1 MARVLRSLRQLLGL
15 TPSSPSPSALDPRHR
30 FARSIDTDFSYLR
43 EGDQVIVYN
52 HKKRQ
57 PTLAG
62 PLQKGRKAQ
71 TSKGSLAHDQIIGR
85 KVRDTVQSSKGVN
98 YRVTL
103 PTLDQYV
110 ALTPRHVTPI
120 YAKDASVIV
129 SYLDID
135 VVPPG
140 KDGDSHPP
148 LEVLESGTGHGALTL
163 HLSRAV
169 QAANSLPPP
178 IPKASQVKY
187 LEELPTRPG
196 DDTKSTS
203 KSPEDG
209 TGVGEKEVDLAQKRW
224 DAWRAQRK
232 AIIHTVEVSPTF
244 SKHAE
249 KIVRGFRR
257 GIYAGNVD
265 FYVGRVENWVSAR
278 KQQLKAPSSA
288 ITSFLKPKSLEP
300 FLTHAIL
307 DMPSAHLRI
316 PVVAP
321 LLKPNGVLAV
331 FMPSVTQIA
340 DCVDIIRKQRIPLD
354 LEHVI
359 ELGTGISGGRS
370 WDVKFV
376 SKKSKAD
383 PGWDTSTSAETESGN
398 ATEESSGEN
407 EIVPEKAQPQEAAK
421 DPEGVLV
428 CRPKAGTML
437 AGGGFVGV
445 WRKMQED
452 DTRV

>member
-1 MARVLRSLRQLLGL
+1 MPPG
-15 TPSSPSPSALDPRHR
+15 
-30 FARSIDTDFSYLR
+30 
-43 EGDQVIVYN
+43 EGDN
-52 HKKRQ
+52 
-57 PTLAG
+57 
-62 PLQKGRKAQ
+62 
-71 TSKGSLAHDQIIGR
+71 
-85 KVRDTVQSSKGVN
+85 
-98 YRVTL
+98 
-103 PTLDQYV
+103 
-110 ALTPRHVTPI
+110 
-120 YAKDASVIV
+120 
-129 SYLDID
+129 
-135 VVPPG
+135 
-140 KDGDSHPP
+140 SHPP
-148 LEVLESGTGHGALTL
+148 LEILESGTGHGALTL

-187 LEELPTRPG
+187 LEERPTRPA
-196 DDTKSTS
+196 DDTKDTS
-203 KSPEDG
+203 KRPEDG
-209 TGVGEKEVDLAQKRW
+209 IRFGGKEVDLAQQQW

-249 KIVRGFRR
+249 KVVRGFRR

-265 FYVGRVENWVSAR
+265 FYVGRVENWISAR
-278 KQQLKAPSSA
+278 KQQLEAPSSA
-288 ITSFLKPKSLEP
+288 ISSLFTPKSLEP

-340 DCVDIIRKQRIPLD
+340 DCVYIIRKQRVPLD

-383 PGWDTSTSAETESGN
+383 PGWDNSTSAEAESGN
-398 ATEESSGEN
+398 TTEESSGEN
-407 EIVPEKAQPQEAAK
+407 KMVPEKAQAQETAK

-428 CRPKAGTML
+428 CRPKVGTLL
-437 AGGGFVGV
+437 AGGGFVGI
-445 WRKMQED
+445 WRKMQGVHGEN
-452 DTRV
+452 TM

>member
-1 MARVLRSLRQLLGL
+1 M
-15 TPSSPSPSALDPRHR
+15 
-30 FARSIDTDFSYLR
+30 
-43 EGDQVIVYN
+43 
-52 HKKRQ
+52 
-57 PTLAG
+57 
-62 PLQKGRKAQ
+62 
-71 TSKGSLAHDQIIGR
+71 
-85 KVRDTVQSSKGVN
+85 
-98 YRVTL
+98 
-103 PTLDQYV
+103 
-110 ALTPRHVTPI
+110 
-120 YAKDASVIV
+120 
-129 SYLDID
+129 
-135 VVPPG
+135 PPG

-445 WRKMQED
+445 WRKMQGVSGES
-452 DTRV
+452 TM